1 MENVSDVP
9 GSFVEGS
16 CGDSI
21 DTTASQI
28 VCIRAGDWG
37 EGNQNAKANGIVGR
51 LKQERNLVE
60 KHLSALNAALRAVID
75 VYSGS
80 KSKGTRTMS
89 AAARRKISLAQK
101 ARWAKQKT
109 ANGKASP
116 AKPQRTMSAA
126 ARKKIAAA
134 QRARWAKVRAGEKA
148 A

>member
-1 MENVSDVP
+1 M
-9 GSFVEGS
+9 
-16 CGDSI
+16 
-21 DTTASQI
+21 
-28 VCIRAGDWG
+28 
-37 EGNQNAKANGIVGR
+37 
-51 LKQERNLVE
+51 KQERNLVE
-60 KHLSALNAALRAVID
+60 KRLSALNAALRAVID

-80 KSKGTRTMS
+80 AKSKGTRTMS

-109 ANGKASP
+109 ANGKASL

-126 ARKKIAAA
+126 ARRRIAAA